1 MAMEQTQNTL
11 PIEPITE
18 HKPKAAPSPESASTA
33 DLRSEWSKL
42 SEVTGD
48 TSVPDDGRSSPV
60 HEPQDPATAERLA
73 KMHRHAYSPSDVG
86 LCERFA
92 DIVKLDP
99 AGVTGRVMLVRMVR
113 MLQLCDYTIED
124 VLTVL
129 SLAAVHLAKVF
140 EACPGRMDDTERAS
154 ITVLQCYNAHCFVLD
169 EACPLKYWRKH
180 VYGENYCSLRV
191 LNAASMKLFKI
202 LKYNLCVPE
211 ADRLEMEA
219 VLRAAY
225 I

>member
-1 MAMEQTQNTL
+1 MAMEQIAL
-11 PIEPITE
+11 PMEPVTE
-18 HKPKAAPSPESASTA
+18 HKPKASPSPESASTA
-33 DLRSEWSKL
+33 DTRSEWSKH
-42 SEVTGD
+42 SEATGD
-48 TSVPDDGRSSPV
+48 TCATEDQTPPES
-60 HEPQDPATAERLA
+60 EPQDPATAERLA

-92 DIVKLDP
+92 DMVKLDP

-124 VLTVL
+124 VLAIL
-129 SLAAVHLAKVF
+129 SLAAVQLAKVF

-180 VYGENYCSLRV
+180 VYGDNYCSLKV

-211 ADRLEMEA
+211 EDRLAKEA